1 MNGSLRRR
9 RIICA
14 GIGAALLALG
24 ACADD
29 AGSLRAY
36 GADPEQVTVSG
47 LSAGGYM
54 AVQFAVAHSALVRG
68 VGVVAGGPYGCAGGD
83 PRRALDACLRGA
95 PDPRVAIAEAR
106 RLAAL
111 QRIDSAD
118 NLRRTRAWLLAG
130 GADAVV
136 VRTVVEAARDFFAH
150 FNPAGTR
157 FELAPGLGHGL
168 PTRASGVAC
177 EASASPYLN
186 RCGDD
191 ASARMLE
198 YLYGTAASGRQGR
211 GRLERFRQGEFLSL
225 WRRVWLLSSL
235 DREGYVFV
243 PEQCAA
249 GVRCR
254 VHIALHGCR
263 QGVQDVGEAF
273 VRDAGYNDWAAA
285 NDTIV
290 LYPQVKPV
298 RPNWLLAWLPNNP
311 LGCWDWWGY
320 TGPDYAIKSGAQVAA
335 LRAMVERV
343 TAPRD
348 SAP

>member
-1 MNGSLRRR
+1 M
-9 RIICA
+9 I
-14 GIGAALLALG
+14 ALG

-29 AGSLRAY
+29 PGPLRAY
-36 GADPEQVTVSG
+36 GADPTQVTVSG
-47 LSAGGYM
+47 FSAGGYM
-54 AVQFAVAHSALVRG
+54 AVQLAVADSARVRG
-68 VGVVAGGPYGCAGGD
+68 VGVIAGGPYRCAAGELHH
-83 PRRALDACLRGA
+83 ALDGCLRGA
-95 PDPRVAIAEAR
+95 PDPQLAIAEAR

-111 QRIDSAD
+111 RSIDSTD
-118 NLRRTRAWLLAG
+118 HLKRTRAWLLVG
-130 GADAVV
+130 GADDVV
-136 VRTVVEAARDFFAH
+136 ARSVVEAARDFFAH
-150 FNPAGTR
+150 FNAGGTR
-157 FELAPGLGHGL
+157 FEFMPGLGHGI
-168 PTRASGVAC
+168 PTRAMGVAC
-177 EASASPYLN
+177 ESSASPYLN

-191 ASARMLE
+191 AAARMLE
-198 YLYGTAASGRQGR
+198 HLYEKPSGTRAGR
-211 GRLERFRQGEFLSL
+211 GRLERFRQGEFLSP
-225 WRRVWLLSSL
+225 WRRVWLASSL

-254 VHIALHGCR
+254 VHVALHGCR
-263 QGVQDVGEAF
+263 QGVHDVGEAF

-320 TGPDYAIKSGAQVAA
+320 TGPDYAVKSGAQVAA
-335 LRAMVERV
+335 LRAMVDRV

-348 SAP
+348 PSR

>member
-1 MNGSLRRR
+1 VSGSLFRR
-9 RIICA
+9 RIIGA
-14 GIGAALLALG
+14 GLAAALIALG

-29 AGSLRAY
+29 AEPLRPY
-36 GADPEQVTVSG
+36 GADPAQVTVSG
-47 LSAGGYM
+47 FSAGGYM

-68 VGVVAGGPYGCAGGD
+68 VGVIAGGPYRCAAGD
-83 PRRALDACLRGA
+83 PRRALGDCLTGT
-95 PDPRVAIAEAR
+95 PDPQVAIAEAR

-111 QRIDSAD
+111 QRIDSTDQLKRA
-118 NLRRTRAWLLAG
+118 RAWLLAG
-130 GADAVV
+130 GADDVV
-136 VRTVVEAARDFFAH
+136 ARSVVEAAREFFTH
-150 FNPAGTR
+150 FNPGGTR
-157 FELAPGLGHGL
+157 FEVVPGLGHGM
-168 PTRASGVAC
+168 PTRATGVAC

-191 ASARMLE
+191 AAARMLA
-198 YLYGTAASGRQGR
+198 YLYAAPGDGRTGR
-211 GRLERFRQGEFLSL
+211 GRLERFRQGEFLSP
-225 WRRVWLLSSL
+225 WRRVWLASSL
-235 DREGYVFV
+235 DRDGYVFV
-243 PEQCAA
+243 PEQCGQ

-254 VHIALHGCR
+254 VHVALHGCR

-320 TGPDYAIKSGAQVAA
+320 TGPDYAVKSGAQIAA
-335 LRAMVERV
+335 VRAMIDRV
-343 TAPRD
+343 TAPRE
-348 SAP
+348 STP

>member
-1 MNGSLRRR
+1 MNGSLCRRG
-9 RIICA
+9 I
-14 GIGAALLALG
+14 IGAGLAAASIALG

-29 AGSLRAY
+29 PGSLRAY
-36 GADPEQVTVSG
+36 GADPAQVTVSG
-47 LSAGGYM
+47 FSSGGYM

-68 VGVVAGGPYGCAGGD
+68 VGVVAGGPYRCAAGD
-83 PRRALDACLRGA
+83 PRRALGDCLRGA
-95 PDPRVAIAEAR
+95 PDPQLAIAEAR

-111 QRIDSAD
+111 QWIDSTD
-118 NLRRTRAWLLAG
+118 HLRRTRAWLLAG
-130 GADAVV
+130 GADEVV
-136 VRTVVEAARDFFAH
+136 ARPVVEAARDFFAH
-150 FNPAGTR
+150 FNPGDTR
-157 FELAPGLGHGL
+157 FEFMPGLGHGL
-168 PTRASGVAC
+168 PTRAAGAAC

-186 RCGDD
+186 RCGGD
-191 ASARMLE
+191 AAARMLE
-198 YLYGTAASGRQGR
+198 YLYGTAANERQSR
-211 GRLERFRQGEFLSL
+211 GRLERFRQGEFVSP
-225 WRRVWLLSSL
+225 WRRVWLATSL

-254 VHIALHGCR
+254 VHVALHGCR
-263 QGVQDVGEAF
+263 QGVHDVGEAF
-273 VRDAGYNDWAAA
+273 VRDAGYNGWAAA

-320 TGPDYAIKSGAQVAA
+320 TGPDYAVKSGAQIAA
-335 LRAMVERV
+335 LHAMVERV
-343 TAPRD
+343 TAQRD

>member
-1 MNGSLRRR
+1 VDGSSRKH
-9 RIICA
+9 RIIRVA
-14 GIGAALLALG
+14 VATTLAALV

-29 AGSLRAY
+29 AGRLRAY
-36 GADPEQVTVSG
+36 GADPAQVTVSG
-47 LSAGGYM
+47 VSAGGYM
-54 AVQFAVAHSALVRG
+54 AAQFAVAHSALVRG
-68 VGVVAGGPYGCAGGD
+68 VGVVAGGPYGCAAGD

-95 PDPRVAIAEAR
+95 PDARVAIAEAR

-111 QRIDSAD
+111 RWIDSTE
-118 NLRRTRAWLLAG
+118 NLKRTRAWLLAG

-136 VRTVVEAARDFFAH
+136 ARTVVEAARDFFAH
-150 FNPAGTR
+150 FNPAATH
-157 FELAPGLGHGL
+157 FEFVPRLGHGM

-177 EASASPYLN
+177 EASASPFLN

-191 ASARMLE
+191 AAARMLE
-198 YLYGTAASGRQGR
+198 YLYGTVAGGRHGR
-211 GRLERFRQGEFLSL
+211 GRLERFRQGEFLSP

-249 GVRCR
+249 GAHCR

-320 TGPDYAIKSGAQVAA
+320 TGPDYAVKSGAQIAA

-348 SAP
+348 SSP

>member
-1 MNGSLRRR
+1 LRRR

>member
-1 MNGSLRRR
+1 MV
-9 RIICA
+9 A
-14 GIGAALLALG
+14 GIIGAALCAIA

-29 AGSLRAY
+29 AGSLPAY
-36 GADPEQVTVSG
+36 GADPAQVTVSG
-47 LSAGGYM
+47 LSSGGFM

-83 PRRALDACLRGA
+83 PRRALGICLTGVPDAQEA
-95 PDPRVAIAEAR
+95 VAEAR

-111 QRIDSAD
+111 QWIDSTE

-136 VRTVVEAARDFFAH
+136 ARTVVQAARDFFAH
-150 FNPAGTR
+150 FNPAGTH
-157 FELAPGLGHGL
+157 FEFVPGLGHGM

-177 EASASPYLN
+177 EASAKPYLN

-191 ASARMLE
+191 AAARMLA
-198 YLYGTAASGRQGR
+198 YLYGVQTVRTDGR
-211 GRLERFRQGEFLSL
+211 GELRRFRQGEFLSA

-235 DREGYVFV
+235 DRDGFVFV
-243 PEQCAA
+243 PAQCAA
-249 GVRCR
+249 GTRCR
-254 VHIALHGCR
+254 VHVALHGCR
-263 QGVQDVGEAF
+263 QGASEVGEAF
-273 VRDAGYNDWAAA
+273 VREAGYNDWAAA

-320 TGPDYAIKSGAQVAA
+320 TGPDYAIKSGAQIAA

-348 SAP
+348 SVP

>member
-1 MNGSLRRR
+1 MNGSLRKR
-9 RIICA
+9 RIIGA
-14 GIGAALLALG
+14 GIGAALLALA

-29 AGSLRAY
+29 AGSLHTY
-36 GADPEQVTVSG
+36 GADPAQVTVSG

-95 PDPRVAIAEAR
+95 PDPQVAIAEAQ

-111 QRIDSAD
+111 QWIDSTE

-136 VRTVVEAARDFFAH
+136 ARTVVEAARDFFAH
-150 FNPAGTR
+150 FNPAGTH
-157 FELAPGLGHGL
+157 FEFVPGLGHGM

-186 RCGDD
+186 RCGDET
-191 ASARMLE
+191 AARMLGH
-198 YLYGTAASGRQGR
+198 LYGTSVGAREPR
-211 GRLERFRQGEFLSL
+211 GRLERFRQGEFLSP
-225 WRRVWLLSSL
+225 WRRIWLLSSL

-320 TGPDYAIKSGAQVAA
+320 TGPDYAIKSGAQIAA

-348 SAP
+348 SVP

>member
-1 MNGSLRRR
+1 VDASLRKH
-9 RIICA
+9 RIIGVA
-14 GIGAALLALG
+14 VAAVLAVLV

-29 AGSLRAY
+29 VGSLRAY
-36 GADPEQVTVSG
+36 GADPAQVTVSG

-68 VGVVAGGPYGCAGGD
+68 VGVVAGGPYRCAAGD
-83 PRRALDACLRGA
+83 PRRALDTCLRGA
-95 PDPRVAIAEAR
+95 PDAQVAIAEAR

-111 QRIDSAD
+111 RWIDSTE
-118 NLRRTRAWLLAG
+118 NLKRTRAWLLAG

-136 VRTVVEAARDFFAH
+136 ARTVVEAARDFFAH
-150 FNPAGTR
+150 FNSGGTH
-157 FELAPGLGHGL
+157 FELMPGLGHGM
-168 PTRASGVAC
+168 PTRSTGAAC
-177 EASASPYLN
+177 KASASPYLN
-186 RCGDD
+186 RCDDD
-191 ASARMLE
+191 AAARMLGD
-198 YLYGTAASGRQGR
+198 LYGAGAGTRAGR
-211 GRLERFRQGEFLSL
+211 GRIERFRQGEFLSP
-225 WRRVWLLSSL
+225 WRRLWLLSSL

-254 VHIALHGCR
+254 VHVALHGCR

-320 TGPDYAIKSGAQVAA
+320 TGPDYAIKSGAQIAA
-335 LRAMVERV
+335 LRAMVDRV
-343 TAPRD
+343 TAPRE
-348 SAP
+348 SAR